1 MKNQRGVTLTELL
14 IALMLGVLLLGGVLG
29 VYLSNQTTAR
39 TTEDLSNLQNRIRLA
54 FQVMSY
60 DLRSAGFLGCNNSE
74 RVVRVVRVDGEE
86 PAWLNWQ
93 GGLVGVAPEGPNNNE
108 SIRIMYAAGQ
118 SSSVVSHTPPSFQL
132 NQVPELMAGDLALVC
147 DETLTS
153 IFQVSAINAQQV
165 QHQALGLN
173 CSADLGFSNS
183 PDCAT
188 PRPRIYPADAMLLR
202 FESVRWFVDQSQ
214 GEGNENFSSLYR
226 EIIVN
231 GEPVAEEVL
240 FGVERLSFA
249 YQMRNAPFGPVAFAA
264 VPDMTQVTGVNVTIL
279 LADEAYQAIN
289 MANIN
294 MRTVAFFVSIRNR

>member
-1 MKNQRGVTLTELL
+1 MKYQRGVTLTELL

-74 RVVRVVRVDGEE
+74 RVVTVVQVAGAV
-86 PAWLNWQ
+86 PAWLTWQ
-93 GGLVGVAPEGPNNNE
+93 GGLVGGAPEAANNNNE

-132 NQVPELMAGDLALVC
+132 NQAPELVAGDLALVC

-165 QHQALGLN
+165 QHQAVGLN
-173 CSADLGFSNS
+173 CSADLGFSN
-183 PDCAT
+183 PFVCAT
-188 PRPRIYPADAMLLR
+188 PRPRVYPANAMLLR
-202 FESVRWFVDQSQ
+202 FESVRWFVAPSQ
-214 GEGNENFSSLYR
+214 VDNNFNSLFR
-226 EIIVN
+226 EVIVA
-231 GEPVAEEVL
+231 GAPVAEEVL

-264 VPDMTQVTGVNVTIL
+264 GLDMTQVTGINVTIL

-289 MANIN
+289 MAED